1 MEFINEGQ
9 NFKVLVDYAPEPE
22 SLRQLYDNLRN
33 HNLVGY
39 DNKIIHVLGSCGG
52 GRDRARR
59 PILGRL
65 AAAKADYVVITNEDP
80 YDDDPQEII
89 NEVAVGAEDGGKEIN
104 KNLFKILD
112 RRAAIEKAVSLA
124 AAGDLVLLTGKGCEQ
139 AMVVKNGRKIPW
151 DERQVVREILKK

>member
-1 MEFINEGQ
+1 M
-9 NFKVLVDYAPEPE
+9 
-22 SLRQLYDNLRN
+22 
-33 HNLVGY
+33 
-39 DNKIIHVLGSCGG
+39 
-52 GRDRARR
+52 
-59 PILGRL
+59 
-65 AAAKADYVVITNEDP
+65 
-80 YDDDPQEII
+80 
-89 NEVAVGAEDGGKEIN
+89 AVGAEDGGKEIN